1 MFQKQIKQTGK
12 EEIKPSSLFVDD
24 MTVQIENPE
33 ESTKKLLQLINGF
46 SKVARYKVDIHNN
59 YISIYLQ

>member
-1 MFQKQIKQTGK
+1 
-12 EEIKPSSLFVDD
+12 
-24 MTVQIENPE
+24 MTLYIENPE